1 MEKDTPCKQ
10 KKSGLVSISDK
21 LDLTTRKIINNK
33 NGHYIML
40 KGTIPNEYDL
50 NQNQESDAEPTDR
63 PRCPFT

>member
-40 KGTIPNEYDL
+40 KGTIPNEYTSGIDFYL
-50 NQNQESDAEPTDR
+50 PNIGL
-63 PRCPFT
+63 